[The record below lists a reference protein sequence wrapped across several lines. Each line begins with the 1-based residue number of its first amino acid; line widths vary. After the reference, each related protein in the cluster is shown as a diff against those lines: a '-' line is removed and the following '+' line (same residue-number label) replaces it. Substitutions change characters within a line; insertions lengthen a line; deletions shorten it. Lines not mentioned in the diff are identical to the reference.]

1 MSRKTHNSGR
11 QSGQQKHR
19 ERYGIRDLFVGRID
33 RMHLWENLEQEEPRG
48 RIRLEKHREAP
59 PESLVW
65 GSGAA
70 CRVLGSQAGNAVT
83 SGQLLPG
90 M

>member
-1 MSRKTHNSGR
+1 
-11 QSGQQKHR
+11 
-19 ERYGIRDLFVGRID
+19 
-33 RMHLWENLEQEEPRG
+33 MHLWEKLEQEEPRG
-48 RIRLEKHREAP
+48 RIRLEKHREVP
-59 PESLVW
+59 PESLGW